1 MKGLR
6 AARGKDRETDRE
18 DRRHSRGGASGAGVQ
33 SAFVELLFKK
43 NGEIFGDILIPH
55 SPQSEG
61 KGRNSKE
68 NNFIAVTLIENLKY
82 NHDPTSR
89 LPLDTEEASPPGLH
103 IS

>member
-1 MKGLR
+1 MER
-6 AARGKDRETDRE
+6 TERQTGKIE
-18 DRRHSRGGASGAGVQ
+18 DTAEGERVQ

-68 NNFIAVTLIENLKY
+68 NNFIAVPLIENLKY

-89 LPLDTEEASPPGLH
+89 LPPDTEEASPPGLH

>member
-18 DRRHSRGGASGAGVQ
+18 DRRHSRGGTSGAGVQ

-43 NGEIFGDILIPH
+43 NGEIFGDILILH

-68 NNFIAVTLIENLKY
+68 NNFNRPS
-82 NHDPTSR
+82 D
-89 LPLDTEEASPPGLH
+89 
-103 IS
+103 